1 MALTRDELQRAG
13 ATPELAALLVRES
26 RRVDITWNPMAV
38 GLVLAF
44 LGVMGWLVVSQAFRQ
59 MWRFSKGIWPMC
71 GEKSLG
77 SRKIWPM
84 CGKKSL
90 GSREAS

>member
-1 MALTRDELQRAG
+1 MALTRDELQGAG

-44 LGVMGWLVVSQAFRQ
+44 LGAMGWLVVSQAGVQADVAVLKRDMAEVREEVAGIKQEIVEIRQ
-59 MWRFSKGIWPMC
+59 LLEGRN
-71 GEKSLG
+71 
-77 SRKIWPM
+77 
-84 CGKKSL
+84 
-90 GSREAS
+90 